1 MVVRKN
7 EIFNT
12 VRGRGLQTAYFLDE
26 GLFEEVQG
34 VTTKG
39 ADIIMVNVAEDE
51 GKMIVAGDM
60 VRPVADKDYTVEK
73 VGTTNPNQYMGTV
86 VADPVGVP
94 PTAEG
99 MPLREATVEHMVAGS
114 TYHLKLK
121 DTAGA
126 VTANVSYIVFDGEG
140 FVPSA
145 TKVDGVVL
153 IAKESAPANS
163 GKYID
168 AYCEDIAYVAPS

>member
-1 MVVRKN
+1 MVVKKN

-12 VRGRGLQTAYFLDE
+12 VRDRGLQTAYFLAE

-39 ADIIMVNVAEDE
+39 ADIIMVNKTADA
-51 GKMIVAGDM
+51 GKMIVCGDM
-60 VRPVADKDYTVEK
+60 VKPVAGKDYTVAK
-73 VGTTNPNQYMGTV
+73 CTDNKYMGTII
-86 VADPVGVP
+86 ADPVGVP

-126 VTANVSYIVFDGEG
+126 VTANESYIIFDGTG

-153 IAKESAPANS
+153 KAKENADANS

-168 AYCEDIAYVAPS
+168 AYCEDINYTEFAPKV